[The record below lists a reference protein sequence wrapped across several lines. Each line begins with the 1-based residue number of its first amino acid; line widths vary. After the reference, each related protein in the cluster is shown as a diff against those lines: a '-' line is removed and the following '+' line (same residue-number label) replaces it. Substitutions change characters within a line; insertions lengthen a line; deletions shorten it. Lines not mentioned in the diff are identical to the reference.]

1 MTKRR
6 YFGTDGIRGRVG
18 TVPITPEFALKLGWA
33 AGRVLARQADPRG
46 TDHAGVLIGKDTRS
60 SGYLL
65 EAALEAGLSAAG
77 VDVYLT
83 GPLPTP
89 GVAYLTR
96 ALRRSA
102 GIVISAS
109 HNPYPDNGIKFFSA
123 AGTKL
128 PDAIETAIEEELEQ
142 PLHCVEADALGKA
155 WRVNDAAGRYI
166 EFCKSTFPN
175 ELDLKGWRI
184 VVDCA
189 HGAAYHVAPPV
200 LHELGAEVITVAA
213 EPNGLNINDGVGAV
227 HTAFLSEQVRAHRAD
242 LGLALDGDGDRLM
255 MADAK
260 GRIYD
265 GDVLLYIIARDYQR
279 RGIAVSGVVGT
290 LMSNLGFEQALS
302 RHGLTLE
309 RSAVGDRYVMERLL
323 QKDWLLGGENSGH
336 LICLDKHSTGDGI
349 VAALAVLRALIEQ
362 RASLEEAARDVT
374 LYPQSLIN
382 VPLKAGW
389 RWQDSASLRAEEK
402 AMTKTLG
409 ERGRLLLRASGT
421 EPLLRVMVEAE
432 DEALA
437 RTSVAHLAE
446 AVKKAMREETVS

>member
-18 TVPITPEFALKLGWA
+18 ATPITPDFALKLGWA
-33 AGRVLARQADPRG
+33 AGRVLARAVDSRG
-46 TDHAGVLIGKDTRS
+46 DHAGVLIGKDTRS

-89 GVAYLTR
+89 AVAYLTR

-123 AGTKL
+123 TGTKL
-128 PDAIETAIEEELEQ
+128 PDAVEAAIEDELEQ
-142 PLHCVEADALGKA
+142 PLRCVEADALGKA

-184 VVDCA
+184 VIDCA

-200 LHELGAEVITVAA
+200 LHELGAEVIAVAA

-227 HTAFLSEQVRAHRAD
+227 HTAFLSEQVRTHQAHI
-242 LGLALDGDGDRLM
+242 GLALDGDGDRLM
-255 MADAK
+255 MADAN
-260 GRIYD
+260 GRVYD

-279 RGIAVSGVVGT
+279 RGVAMPGVVGT

-302 RHGLTLE
+302 RRGVALE
-309 RSAVGDRYVMERLL
+309 RAAVGDRYVMERLL
-323 QKDWLLGGENSGH
+323 QKGWLLGGENSGH

-362 RASLEEAARDVT
+362 RASLAEAAREVT

-389 RWQDSASLRAEEK
+389 RWQDSAALRAEEE
-402 AMTKTLG
+402 AMKGALG
-409 ERGRLLLRASGT
+409 QRGRLLLRASGT

-432 DEALA
+432 DETLA
-437 RTSVAHLAE
+437 RTSATHLAE
-446 AVKKAMREETVS
+446 VIGHAMQKETAS